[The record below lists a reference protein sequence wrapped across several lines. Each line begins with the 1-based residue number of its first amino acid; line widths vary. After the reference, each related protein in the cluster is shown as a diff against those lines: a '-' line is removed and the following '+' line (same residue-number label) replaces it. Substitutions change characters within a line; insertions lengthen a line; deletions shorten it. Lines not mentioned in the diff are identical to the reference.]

1 VALYS
6 FESVEHL
13 STLKLSLFF
22 GFCFCHRLYMI
33 HERQNVR
40 IESLFPENRIQ
51 GLMLHRCNG
60 WKLLQ
65 GRFFSSAVISGIL
78 FHSLSFTIV
87 VHWSKVLYSY
97 PQPDLL
103 VRKHALP
110 SLPVISLLYENTIVL
125 FTTAPCTYR
134 IVQIVVPSLCS
145 LITNNHPDHR
155 ASRERIVGVHP
166 SKAISHN
173 V

>member
-1 VALYS
+1 
-6 FESVEHL
+6 
-13 STLKLSLFF
+13 
-22 GFCFCHRLYMI
+22 MI

-40 IESLFPENRIQ
+40 IESLFPRNRIH

-60 WKLLQ
+60 QKFLQ
-65 GRFFSSAVISGIL
+65 GRFFLSAVISGIL
-78 FHSLSFTIV
+78 SYSICFTIV
-87 VHWSKVLYSY
+87 VYWSKILYGH
-97 PQPDLL
+97 PQLDLL

-110 SLPVISLLYENTIVL
+110 SLPVIPLLYENTIVL
-125 FTTAPCTYR
+125 FTIAPCTYR
-134 IVQIVVPSLCS
+134 IVRIVVPSLCS

-155 ASRERIVGVHP
+155 ASREGIVGVHP